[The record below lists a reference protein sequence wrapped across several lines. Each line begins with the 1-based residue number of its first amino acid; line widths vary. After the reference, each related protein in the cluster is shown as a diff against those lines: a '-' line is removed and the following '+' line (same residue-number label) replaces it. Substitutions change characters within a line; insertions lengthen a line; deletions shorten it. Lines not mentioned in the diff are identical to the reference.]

1 MGGSDTNYS
10 CSRICKRRGIGSLI
24 HIEAKLVSLHRCD
37 TYSHL
42 VSVNGDRSRCAK
54 FLAQENRRRGLISKT
69 VPGRSPV

>member
-10 CSRICKRRGIGSLI
+10 CSRICKCWWVGPRI

-42 VSVNGDRSRCAK
+42 VPVNGDRSRFTK
-54 FLAQENRRRGLISKT
+54 LLAQENRRYELISKT
-69 VPGRSPV
+69 ARGKSPV